1 MEFHST
7 SEIMKCT
14 IIIITSNYAIV
25 ENSDY
30 VGKQCNVVIIPI
42 DSDLLFVEF
51 SMDHNENVSS
61 FRYIIVLF
69 DAKEAYARKYNE
81 AERELLNVRGNKQSF
96 IMSTPKRR

>member
-14 IIIITSNYAIV
+14 IIIITSNYAFV

-30 VGKQCNVVIIPI
+30 VGKQCDAVIIPI

-51 SMDHNENVSS
+51 CDGS
-61 FRYIIVLF
+61 
-69 DAKEAYARKYNE
+69 
-81 AERELLNVRGNKQSF
+81 Q
-96 IMSTPKRR
+96 